1 MISRLVKPTE
11 WPITVKV
18 PLLVAC
24 LMVAVSTV
32 LSERVLQRLSD
43 MQNKDLH
50 ALANTYLDGL
60 SASLQPHVMREDVW
74 EVFDTLDRAH
84 GKSTGFHPMRTV
96 VTNGRSIVLAAS
108 DPRWLPVKSL
118 LPPDLAEKFPLSGEL
133 AVDTDTSRGF
143 VRREIS
149 HQGRTIGFVFAE
161 VDIAPLIAERR
172 NVFATLLITN
182 ALLTLAFAAIGYF
195 AIRRMLRPVRVLT
208 RHIDRGRHGEVAQI
222 ANEQIAREGSE
233 FARLFQRYNALVH
246 AVNEREAFAAK
257 LAEEEKLASLGRL
270 ASGMA
275 HEINNPLGGMF
286 NALDTA
292 KQHGEVAAVRKTSLR
307 LLEQG
312 LKGIRAVVRSTLMT
326 YRREESEDILEVG
339 ALDDLRLLIAPEA
352 RRKAV
357 AVVWEN
363 ELTGDVP
370 VSAGEV
376 RQILL
381 NLLLNALAATGPGGS
396 VEFHAE
402 MSGSNLELKVADT
415 GPGLPPDMVVFLHSQ
430 EAGRAPIDDDGGL
443 GLWMVRRL
451 VRTLNGSIEARTSP
465 NGGTTITVRLPVAVD
480 EEETR
485 DVA

>member
-1 MISRLVKPTE
+1 MISRLVKPSE

-50 ALANTYLDGL
+50 ALAHTYLDGL
-60 SASLQPHVMREDVW
+60 AASLQPHVMREDVW

-84 GKSTGFHPMRTV
+84 GKSTGFQPMRTV

-108 DPRWLPVKSL
+108 DPRWLPVKSP
-118 LPPDLAEKFPLSGEL
+118 LPSGLAEKFPVSGDL
-133 AVDTDTSRGF
+133 AVDTEKSRGF
-143 VRREIS
+143 VRRKIT

-161 VDIAPLIAERR
+161 VDIGPLVAERR
-172 NVFATLLITN
+172 SVFTTLLITN
-182 ALLTLAFAAIGYF
+182 GLLTLAFAAIGYF

-208 RHIDRGRHGEVAQI
+208 DHIDLGRQGEVAEI
-222 ANEQIAREGSE
+222 GNDQIAREGSE
-233 FARLFQRYNALVH
+233 FARLFRRYNALVH

-292 KQHGEVAAVRKTSLR
+292 KRHGEVATVRTTSLR

-326 YRREESEDILEVG
+326 YRREESEDVLEVG

-352 RRKAV
+352 RRKALS
-357 AVVWEN
+357 VVWEN
-363 ELTGDVP
+363 DLTGDVR

-381 NLLLNALAATGPGGS
+381 NLLLNAIAATGPGGS
-396 VEFHAE
+396 VRFRAA
-402 MSGSNLELKVADT
+402 MSGSALTLQVADT

-430 EAGRAPIDDDGGL
+430 EASRAPIEDDGGL

-451 VRTLNGSIEARTSP
+451 VRTLNGSIEACP
-465 NGGTTITVRLPVAVD
+465 APQGGTTITISLPVGVD

>member
-1 MISRLVKPTE
+1 MILQLVKPTE

-96 VTNGRSIVLAAS
+96 VTNGSSIVLAAS

-118 LPPDLAEKFPLSGEL
+118 LPLGLAERFPLTGEL

-143 VRREIS
+143 VRRKID
-149 HQGRTIGFVFAE
+149 HQGRTIGFIFAE

-172 NVFATLLITN
+172 NVFTTLLITN
-182 ALLTLAFAAIGYF
+182 ALLTLALAAIGYL

-208 RHIDRGRHGEVAQI
+208 RHIDRGRHGEVAEI
-222 ANEQIAREGSE
+222 DNEQIAREGSE

-286 NALDTA
+286 NALDTV
-292 KQHGEVAAVRKTSLR
+292 KRHGEVATVRKTSLR

-326 YRREESEDILEVG
+326 YRREESEDVLEVG

-357 AVVWEN
+357 AVVWQN
-363 ELTGDVP
+363 SLAGDVP

-396 VEFHAE
+396 VEFHAKL
-402 MSGSNLELKVADT
+402 SRSTLTLQVADT

-430 EAGRAPIDDDGGL
+430 EAGRAPIEDDGGL

-465 NGGTTITVRLPVAVD
+465 NGGTTITIRLPVAVG